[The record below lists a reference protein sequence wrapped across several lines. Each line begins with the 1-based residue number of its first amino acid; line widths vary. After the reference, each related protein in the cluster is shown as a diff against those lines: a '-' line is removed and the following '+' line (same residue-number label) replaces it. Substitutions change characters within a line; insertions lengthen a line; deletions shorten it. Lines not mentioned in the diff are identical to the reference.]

1 MNLNFS
7 VGTFFMLHGSEE
19 NLFPSW
25 RHCQT
30 PPCGRALLTVPNLGS
45 FFCINEPLALLQTS
59 QRSLD
64 IFTFKKD
71 PSDKK
76 QYFCQSRQH
85 VSHLRNHVKQR
96 IVLSQHVVGFQKNNE
111 KQFFWPREVSAA
123 THILTM
129 PRCGVAHAR
138 AFQRPGVL
146 WNISNF

>member
-30 PPCGRALLTVPNLGS
+30 PPCGRALLTVLNLGS